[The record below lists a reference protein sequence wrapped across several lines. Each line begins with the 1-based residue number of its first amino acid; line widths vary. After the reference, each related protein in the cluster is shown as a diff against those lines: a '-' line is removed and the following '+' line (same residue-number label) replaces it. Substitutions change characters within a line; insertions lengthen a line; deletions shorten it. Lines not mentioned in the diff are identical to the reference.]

1 MAGSKDTKAEEIENA
16 LMRRM
21 IDMLKDA
28 DTYKMLSPM

>member
-16 LMRRM
+16 SMRRM